1 MARPV
6 PTRGNTDGARA
17 PGAKAHETAAH
28 GTAAPGT
35 AVFIGGSAGGIE
47 VLAELLSRLSSDLAA
62 PVLVVLHVG
71 ASGMSLLPA
80 ILDRVGSM
88 HALTPADGETLRNG
102 VIYVAPRGR
111 HMLVDDRHVVLSE
124 GPTEHGLRPA
134 IDPLFRSAA
143 RAYGA
148 RAIGVIVSGM
158 LDDGAAGLREI
169 RARGGWTLVQ
179 LPSEAGFPSMPE
191 SAIASVDIDFV
202 LPAAELASRI
212 EELVSSPTTRE
223 AEPPRAPPPPLDAY
237 LAEGDGPAP
246 PGMRTDITCPVCGGV
261 LWEEQERRLTMYRC
275 RSGHAY
281 TADSLLAAQG
291 EGLDN
296 AVWRPIRILTERGVL
311 LRRLGA
317 RASYQG
323 RERSA
328 RWFEEQ
334 ADETLR
340 RAAELRHAAEAGS
353 TRQMPAHEAVGG
365 DRRTNPHEAVGGN
378 RRTGAHEAGAGGAH
392 MPPHDAEGE
401 QIEAER

>member
-1 MARPV
+1 MARQAPA
-6 PTRGNTDGARA
+6 RGDADGARA
-17 PGAKAHETAAH
+17 PGA
-28 GTAAPGT
+28 

-47 VLAELLSRLSSDLAA
+47 ALAELLSRLSPDLAA

-88 HALTPADGETLRNG
+88 QALAPADGETLRNG

-111 HMLVDDRHVVLSE
+111 HMLVDDTHAVLSE

-143 RAYGA
+143 RTYGA
-148 RAIGVIVSGM
+148 KAIGVIVSGM

-179 LPSEAGFPSMPE
+179 QPSEAGFPSMPE
-191 SAIASVDIDFV
+191 SAIASVDVDFV

-223 AEPPRAPPPPLDAY
+223 AEPLRAPPPPLDAY
-237 LAEGDGPAP
+237 LAEGDGAVP

-317 RASYQG
+317 RASHQG
-323 RERSA
+323 RESSA

-334 ADETLR
+334 ANDSLR
-340 RAAELRHAAEAGS
+340 RAAELRRAAKAGGA
-353 TRQMPAHEAVGG
+353 REMLAPQPPDG
-365 DRRTNPHEAVGGN
+365 DRRSAAAE
-378 RRTGAHEAGAGGAH
+378 RGAGGAH
-392 MPPHDAEGE
+392 MPPHDADGRR
-401 QIEAER
+401 IEAER